1 MEPEEREVIMEPEER
16 EMNND
21 SSQKEGSSTYTNK
34 LALSASSLSALYIL
48 PLTAQA
54 GIVHQT
60 TPVSHSVGGNPT
72 SGTTVVDWD
81 VDGNASI
88 DFNITAIAALN
99 YSGGSSYGGT
109 YGGGTY
115 GNSRPSGRLE
125 FNSAA
130 GGQGM
135 VQQQGDGAAGFR
147 NLPLNFQ
154 VGPALSSPYQW
165 GPSGVQNRNIGT
177 TSDYTV
183 FSNVPFSGGGDEY
196 FGFRFEDSNGQTLY
210 GWAEVNFDFNGLVGM
225 TIEQWAYDD
234 SGAGIQVGQVSAVPA
249 PPALYSMLSGLA
261 LGAGGLLRGRRQR
274 KAAVALEQAGV

>member
-1 MEPEEREVIMEPEER
+1 MT
-16 EMNND
+16 ND
-21 SSQKEGSSTYTNK
+21 SSRDTGTSSYTQKLS
-34 LALSASSLSALYIL
+34 LSAGSLSALYIL
-48 PLTAQA
+48 PLTSQA

-81 VDGNASI
+81 VDGNSSI

-99 YSGGSSYGGT
+99 YTGGYGGT

-115 GNSRPSGRLE
+115 GVSRPSGILR
-125 FNSAA
+125 FNSA
-130 GGQGM
+130 GGGLGL
-135 VQQQGDGAAGFR
+135 VQQQGDNATLFR

-165 GPSGVQNRNIGT
+165 GPSGLQNRTVGT

-183 FSNVPFSGGGDEY
+183 NFFQPFSGGGNEF
-196 FGFRFEDSNGQTLY
+196 FGFRFDDNGQTLY
-210 GWAEVNFDFNGLVGM
+210 GWAEVNFDMTFGVGM

-234 SGAGIQVGQVSAVPA
+234 SGAGIRVGQVSAVPA

-274 KAAVALEQAGV
+274 KAEQGSENVGVHT